1 MVIMKRRSF
10 LVLPAAAALRPAIA
24 APPAPRP
31 VPSPSPAPF
40 HLGCVTYNVLK
51 DMDLD
56 TIIRTLDTVGIGAVE
71 LRTEHKHGVEPSI
84 GADER
89 ARVRQK
95 FAASKVKLL
104 SYGTTCEFQSTDDA
118 ARRKQIET
126 ARAFIDLAKDTGAIA
141 VKVRPNGIP
150 RGAALDATI
159 ERIGAG
165 LHEVGEYGKS
175 KGIEVWMEVHGGTTQ
190 EPKNAH
196 AILKAANH
204 PNVGACWNS
213 NPTDV
218 VNGSVK
224 PSFDLLGP
232 YVRSAH
238 INELTSNYPW
248 RELFQLLRASGYQR
262 YTLCE
267 CAESREPER
276 FLRYYR
282 ALWEQL
288 TA

>member
-1 MVIMKRRSF
+1 MQRRSF
-10 LVLPAAAALRPAIA
+10 LALPALGALGSAAAAPTPAA
-24 APPAPRP
+24 
-31 VPSPSPAPF
+31 APF

-56 TIIRTLDTVGIGAVE
+56 TVIKTLEAAGIGAVE

-84 GADER
+84 DADARAKVR
-89 ARVRQK
+89 ARFQ
-95 FAASKVKLL
+95 ASKVKLL
-104 SYGTTCEFQSTDDA
+104 SYGTTCEFQNTDEA

-141 VKVRPNGIP
+141 VKVRPNGVP
-150 RGAALDATI
+150 KGAALDATI

-190 EPKNAH
+190 EPKNAA

-267 CAESREPER
+267 CAESKEPER

-288 TA
+288 SA

>member
-1 MVIMKRRSF
+1 MQRRSF
-10 LVLPAAAALRPAIA
+10 LALPALGALRA
-24 APPAPRP
+24 AEASPAPAP
-31 VPSPSPAPF
+31 AAAPF

-51 DMDLD
+51 DMDLEGV
-56 TIIRTLDTVGIGAVE
+56 IKTLEAAGIGAVE

-84 GADER
+84 DAAARAKVR
-89 ARVRQK
+89 ARFQ
-95 FAASKVKLL
+95 ASKVKLL
-104 SYGTTCEFQSTDDA
+104 SYGTTCEFQNTDEA

-126 ARAFIDLAKDTGAIA
+126 ARAFVDLAKDTGAIG
-141 VKVRPNGIP
+141 VKVRPNGVP
-150 RGAALDATI
+150 KGAALDATI

-175 KGIEVWMEVHGGTTQ
+175 KGIEIWMEVHGGTTQ
-190 EPKNAH
+190 EPKNAA

-224 PSFDLLGP
+224 STFDLLGP

-238 INELTSNYPW
+238 INELTSDYPW
-248 RELFQLLRASGYQR
+248 RELFQLLRANGYQR

-267 CAESREPER
+267 CAESKEPER

-288 TA
+288 AA

>member
-1 MVIMKRRSF
+1 MHRRSF
-10 LVLPAAAALRPAIA
+10 LALPALAALPSADA
-24 APPAPRP
+24 APAPA
-31 VPSPSPAPF
+31 APF
-40 HLGCVTYNVLK
+40 HLSCVTYNVLK

-56 TIIRTLDTVGIGAVE
+56 TIIKTLEAAGIGAVE

-84 GADER
+84 SAAER
-89 ARVRQK
+89 AKVRDRFQ
-95 FAASKVKLL
+95 ASKVKLV
-104 SYGTTCEFQSTDDA
+104 SFGSTCEFQSLDDA

-126 ARAFIDLAKDTGAIA
+126 ARAFVDLAKDTGAIA
-141 VKVRPNGIP
+141 VKVRPNGVP
-150 RGAALDATI
+150 RGSTIDAVTP
-159 ERIGAG
+159 RIAEG
-165 LHEVGEYGKS
+165 LREASEYGKS
-175 KGIEVWMEVHGGTTQ
+175 KGIEIWMEVHGGTTQ

-204 PNVGACWNS
+204 PNVFACWNS

-224 PSFDLLGP
+224 PSWELLGP

-248 RELFQLLRASGYQR
+248 RELFQLMRGSGYNR
-262 YTLCE
+262 YTFCE
-267 CAESREPER
+267 CAESKEPER
-276 FLRYYR
+276 FLKYYR

>member
-1 MVIMKRRSF
+1 MHRRSF
-10 LVLPAAAALRPAIA
+10 LALPALAALPSADA
-24 APPAPRP
+24 APAPAPAA
-31 VPSPSPAPF
+31 APF

-56 TIIRTLDTVGIGAVE
+56 TIIKTLEAAGIGAVE

-84 GADER
+84 SAAER
-89 ARVRQK
+89 AKVRDRFQ
-95 FAASKVKLL
+95 ASKVKLV
-104 SYGTTCEFQSTDDA
+104 SFGSTCEFQSLDDA
-118 ARRKQIET
+118 ARRKQIEN
-126 ARAFIDLAKDTGAIA
+126 ARAFVDLAKDTGAIA
-141 VKVRPNGIP
+141 VKVRPNGVP
-150 RGAALDATI
+150 RGSTIDAVTP
-159 ERIGAG
+159 RIAEG
-165 LHEVGEYGKS
+165 LREAGEYGKS
-175 KGIEVWMEVHGGTTQ
+175 KGIEIWMEVHGGTTQ

-204 PNVGACWNS
+204 PNVFACWNS

-224 PSFDLLGP
+224 PSWELLGP

-248 RELFQLLRASGYQR
+248 RELFQLMRGSGYNR
-262 YTLCE
+262 YTFCE
-267 CAESREPER
+267 CAESKEPER
-276 FLRYYR
+276 FLKYYR

>member
-1 MVIMKRRSF
+1 MKRRSF
-10 LVLPAAAALRPAIA
+10 FALPAGFAALRFSEA
-24 APPAPRP
+24 APASTPAER
-31 VPSPSPAPF
+31 PF

-51 DMDLD
+51 DMDVD
-56 TIIRTLDTVGIGAVE
+56 TIIKTLEGAGIGGVE
-71 LRTEHKHGVEPSI
+71 LRTEHKHGVEPSLSA
-84 GADER
+84 ADR
-89 ARVRQK
+89 AKVRDRFQ
-95 FAASKVKLL
+95 ASKVKLV
-104 SYGTTCEFQSTDDA
+104 SFGTTCEFQSLDEA

-126 ARAFIDLAKDTGAIA
+126 AHAFIDLAKDTGAIA
-141 VKVRPNGIP
+141 IKVRPNGIP
-150 RGAALDATI
+150 NGAPLGATL

-175 KGIEVWMEVHGGTTQ
+175 KGIEVWMEVHGRTTQ

-196 AILKAANH
+196 AILRAANH

-238 INELTSNYPW
+238 INELTSDYPW
-248 RELFQLLRASGYQR
+248 RELFQLLRASGFKR
-262 YTLCE
+262 YTFCE
-267 CAESREPER
+267 CAASPEPER

>member
-1 MVIMKRRSF
+1 MVAMQRRSF
-10 LVLPAAAALRPAIA
+10 LALPALAALPSADA
-24 APPAPRP
+24 APAPPPA
-31 VPSPSPAPF
+31 PAPF

-56 TIIRTLDTVGIGAVE
+56 TIIKTLEAAGIGAVE

-84 GADER
+84 DAAQRAKVRER
-89 ARVRQK
+89 FQS
-95 FAASKVKLL
+95 SKVKLV
-104 SYGTTCEFQSTDDA
+104 SYGSTCEFQSLDDA
-118 ARRKQIET
+118 ARQKQIET
-126 ARAFIDLAKDTGAIA
+126 ARAFVDLAKDTGAIA
-141 VKVRPNGIP
+141 VKVRPNGVP
-150 RGAALDATI
+150 RGSTI
-159 ERIGAG
+159 EAVTPRISDG
-165 LHEVGEYGKS
+165 LRQVGEYGKS
-175 KGIEVWMEVHGGTTQ
+175 KGIEIWMEVHGGVTQ

-196 AILKAANH
+196 AILKGANH
-204 PNVGACWNS
+204 PNVFACWNS

-224 PSFDLLGP
+224 QTWDLLGP

-238 INELTSNYPW
+238 ITELTSNYPY
-248 RELFQLLRASGYQR
+248 RELFQLMRASGYNR

-267 CAESREPER
+267 CAESKEPLR
-276 FLRYYR
+276 FLTYYR

>member
-1 MVIMKRRSF
+1 MQRRSF
-10 LVLPAAAALRPAIA
+10 LALPALGALRAA
-24 APPAPRP
+24 EAPPAPAA
-31 VPSPSPAPF
+31 APF

-56 TIIRTLDTVGIGAVE
+56 TIIRTLEGAGIGAVE

-84 GADER
+84 DAAAR
-89 ARVRQK
+89 ARVRARFQ
-95 FAASKVKLL
+95 ASKVKLL
-104 SYGTTCEFQSTDDA
+104 SYGTTCEFQNPDDA

-126 ARAFIDLAKDTGAIA
+126 ARAFVDLAKDTGAIG
-141 VKVRPNGIP
+141 VKVRPNGVP

-175 KGIEVWMEVHGGTTQ
+175 KGIEIWMEVHGGTTQ
-190 EPKNAH
+190 EPKNAA

-238 INELTSNYPW
+238 INELTSDYPW

-267 CAESREPER
+267 CAESKEPER

-288 TA
+288 SA

>member
-1 MVIMKRRSF
+1 MKRRSF
-10 LVLPAAAALRPAIA
+10 LALPAAAALGPAAVSAA
-24 APPAPRP
+24 APAAR
-31 VPSPSPAPF
+31 PF

-51 DMDLD
+51 DMDLE
-56 TIIRTLDTVGIGAVE
+56 TIIKTLEAAGFAAVE
-71 LRTEHKHGVEPSI
+71 LRTGHKHGVEPWI
-84 GADER
+84 GAAER
-89 ARVRQK
+89 AKVRERFQ
-95 FAASKVKLL
+95 ASKVKLL
-104 SYGTTCEFQSTDDA
+104 SYGTTCEFQSLDEA

-126 ARAFIDLAKDTGAIA
+126 ARAFIDLAKDTGAVAI
-141 VKVRPNGIP
+141 KVRPNGVP
-150 RGAALDATI
+150 NGAPLDATI

-165 LHEVGEYGKS
+165 LREAGDYGKS
-175 KGIEVWMEVHGGTTQ
+175 KGIEVWMEVHGRTTQ

-196 AILKAANH
+196 AILKSANH
-204 PNVGACWNS
+204 PNVFACWNS

-224 PSFDLLGP
+224 TTFDLLGP

-238 INELTSNYPW
+238 INELTSDYPW
-248 RELFQLLRASGYQR
+248 REFFQLLRASGYQR

-267 CAESREPER
+267 CAESKEPER

>member
-1 MVIMKRRSF
+1 MVMKRRSF
-10 LVLPAAAALRPAIA
+10 FALSAGMCALPAAEA
-24 APPAPRP
+24 APPAPARE
-31 VPSPSPAPF
+31 F
-40 HLGCVTYNVLK
+40 QLGCVTYNVLK

-56 TIIRTLDTVGIGAVE
+56 TLIHTLEGAGFAAVE

-84 GADER
+84 SAAER
-89 ARVRQK
+89 AKVRDR

-104 SYGTTCEFQSTDDA
+104 SYGTTCEFQSTDEA
-118 ARRKQIET
+118 ARRKQIEL
-126 ARAFIDLAKDTGAIA
+126 AKAFVDLARDTGAIG

-150 RGAALDATI
+150 KGADLGATV

-165 LHEVGEYGKS
+165 LHEVGEYGKG
-175 KGIEVWMEVHGGTTQ
+175 KGIEIWMEVHGGVTQ
-190 EPKNAH
+190 EPKNAS
-196 AILKAANH
+196 AILHAANH

-224 PSFDLLGP
+224 QTFDLLGP
-232 YVRSAH
+232 YIRSAH
-238 INELTSNYPW
+238 INELTNAYPW
-248 RELFQLLRASGYQR
+248 HELFQLLRASGYKR

-267 CAESREPER
+267 VAESKEPQR
-276 FLRYYR
+276 FLQYYR

-288 TA
+288 AA

>member
-1 MVIMKRRSF
+1 MNRRSF
-10 LVLPAAAALRPAIA
+10 LAAPAALCATRDGEA
-24 APPAPRP
+24 APADPARQ
-31 VPSPSPAPF
+31 F
-40 HLGCVTYNVLK
+40 QLGCVTYNVLK

-56 TIIRTLDTVGIGAVE
+56 TIIRTLEGAGFAAVE
-71 LRTEHKHGVEPSI
+71 LRTEHKHGIEPSI
-84 GADER
+84 SAAER
-89 ARVRQK
+89 TKVRDR
-95 FAASKVKLL
+95 FAASKVKLV
-104 SYGTTCEFQSTDDA
+104 SYGTTCEFQSTDEA

-126 ARAFIDLAKDTGAIA
+126 AHAFVDLAKDTGAIA

-175 KGIEVWMEVHGGTTQ
+175 KGIEIWMEVHGGTTQ

-196 AILKAANH
+196 AILRAANH

-232 YVRSAH
+232 YIRSAH
-238 INELTSNYPW
+238 INELVSGYPYK
-248 RELFQLLRASGYQR
+248 EFFSLLRATGYKR

-267 CAESREPER
+267 CAESKEPER
-276 FLRYYR
+276 FLKYYR

-288 TA
+288 AA